1 MVLYYSTI
9 CALYPNLYTSEL
21 PSSETAFLST
31 DKSETEDEMYSST
44 TSTRKLSK
52 REFLRDNVEKR
63 DLETTSEGLCD
74 YIREIF
80 GLSRQLFNDYQVKAM
95 KKLLIRKSHPQV
107 LYLKQQTRI
116 YLNLY
121 YFRFIDTKRRV
132 EKSILYYRKRFAS
145 VL

>member
-21 PSSETAFLST
+21 PSSETVFLST
-31 DKSETEDEMYSST
+31 DKSETSELDDVFTGS
-44 TSTRKLSK
+44 RKISK

-95 KKLLIRKSHPQV
+95 KKLLTRKSHPQV
-107 LYLKQQTRI
+107 YTAG
-116 YLNLY
+116 YC
-121 YFRFIDTKRRV
+121 T
-132 EKSILYYRKRFAS
+132 
-145 VL
+145 

>member
-1 MVLYYSTI
+1 MVLYFSTI

-21 PSSETAFLST
+21 PSSETTILTT
-31 DKSETEDEMYSST
+31 DKSENESDEMHSGS
-44 TSTRKLSK
+44 RKMTK

-107 LYLKQQTRI
+107 YLC
-116 YLNLY
+116 
-121 YFRFIDTKRRV
+121 
-132 EKSILYYRKRFAS
+132 
-145 VL
+145 

>member
-21 PSSETAFLST
+21 PSSESTFLNT
-31 DKSETEDEMYSST
+31 DRSEYESDEMFSGVG
-44 TSTRKLSK
+44 RKMTK

-107 LYLKQQTRI
+107 GT
-116 YLNLY
+116 
-121 YFRFIDTKRRV
+121 YFI
-132 EKSILYYRKRFAS
+132 
-145 VL
+145 